1 MSQTKKVAQ
10 LVTKSLSIN
19 DERVLHFIATAP
31 TLDRDFEVLSTG
43 DIRIPTKTGIKYASE
58 LTDNDETI
66 APLLIEHDWTIK
78 AQAGVVF
85 KMKMNAL
92 GQLEAWAKLSTNAN
106 GEEIYQM
113 AKEDMLGNSF
123 SIGFTLGN
131 ATDEDGQ
138 IKNIELLEVSVVAT
152 ASNPDAKL
160 ISYKSADKGEKM
172 AEATKSEKIDAL
184 KAELKSLEEPEV
196 VETPVET
203 VEEVPAEEVK
213 EEVVETPV
221 AEVAETSEQ
230 VIEEVAEV
238 EAPVVEAEAPVE
250 ETKSIKK
257 ETIKMDVTKSIV
269 PEVTAV
275 EQPETAVKSMDK
287 YELTAKQF
295 VAFVNKDHK
304 ALAELN
310 AIAIKSYSEQSGT
323 KATYLNTGVTADGGT
338 LVPSAQ
344 LMSEVYT
351 VLDNYSTVAN
361 DLKVVTLTEGNSLE
375 ISSLVTD
382 VIVKEVAT
390 EGGKKSSTKPVLA
403 ETPVTLREF
412 AGIAIVT
419 KKLVRQ
425 AAINVFDMLRD
436 SFARA
441 IAQQRAVLALTD
453 ATSGIGII
461 GGTASSFSAAAVPT
475 WAEILAMPYSIP
487 VGATQGAKYYIARS
501 VIAALA
507 ATNDSQGRNLDL
519 VKLDGSGVSGTLA
532 NGFPFVVEEA
542 LVTGLSKPL
551 VVFGNMSRFGIL
563 LRQGTVEAE
572 TFDTG
577 IVNDGTNGTGG
588 VDHNLLQD
596 NKLAYRVAFYENV
609 GFPVPG
615 AFAVLKQKAS

>member
-10 LVTKSLSIN
+10 LVTKSLSID

-43 DIRIPTKTGIKYASE
+43 DIRVPTKNGIKYASD
-58 LTDNDETI
+58 LTDIDETI

-106 GEEIYQM
+106 GEDIYQM

-172 AEATKSEKIDAL
+172 AEATKLEQIDAL
-184 KAELKSLEEPEV
+184 KLQIKALEDAQAPVVDEV
-196 VETPVET
+196 VEDEPVS
-203 VEEVPAEEVK
+203 VEEVVDAPVVVEEAADEVVE
-213 EEVVETPV
+213 EEVV
-221 AEVAETSEQ
+221 AE
-230 VIEEVAEV
+230 
-238 EAPVVEAEAPVE
+238 PVVEAEPETPVV
-250 ETKSIKK
+250 ETKSIEK
-257 ETIKMDVTKSIV
+257 ETKMSEIAVKQVV
-269 PEVTAV
+269 PAVAEV
-275 EQPETAVKSMDK
+275 EQPVTATKSMDK

-295 VAFVNKDHK
+295 VAFVNKDQK
-304 ALAELN
+304 ALSELN
-310 AIAIKSYSEQSGT
+310 EIAIKSYAGQSGT
-323 KATYLNTGVTADGGT
+323 KATYMNAAITADGGT
-338 LVPSAQ
+338 LVPSAE
-344 LMSEVYT
+344 LMREVYT
-351 VLDNYSTVAN
+351 VLNNYSTVAN

-382 VIVKEVAT
+382 VIVKEVAV
-390 EGGKKSSTKPVLA
+390 EGGKKSATKPVLA
-403 ETPVTLREF
+403 ESALSLREF

-441 IAQQRAVLALTD
+441 IATQRAAMALTD
-453 ATSGIGII
+453 AATGIGVIA
-461 GGTASSFSAAAVPT
+461 GTSSSFSAAAVPT
-475 WAEILAMPYSIP
+475 WAEISAMPYSIP

-501 VIAALA
+501 VLASLA
-507 ATNDSQGRNLDL
+507 AAVDSQGRNLDL
-519 VKLDGSGVSGTLA
+519 VKLDGTGVSGTLA
-532 NGFPFVVEEA
+532 NGFPFVVEET
-542 LVTGLSKPL
+542 LVAGLSKPL
-551 VVFGNMSRFGIL
+551 VVFGNMGRFGIL

-588 VDHNLLQD
+588 VDHNLLQE

-609 GFPVPG
+609 GFPVPS
-615 AFAVLKQKAS
+615 AFAVIKQKATA